1 MCPEGTSGA
10 RQTFQSCAL
19 SSVVAPSASD
29 YVDCPCG
36 SVARIGVV
44 ADKVVGVD
52 GGRSFLRE
60 LTFDPQNAKS
70 KREPGKRANRL
81 RDE

>member
-60 LTFDPQNAKS
+60 LTFDHNALCRCVEHTPS
-70 KREPGKRANRL
+70 RVL
-81 RDE
+81 